1 MLYCISANYTPKA
14 MQAMAKKP
22 NTNRR
27 DAVEKLVKAAGGKL
41 VAMYGT
47 MVDGP
52 GAMVIVDVD
61 PGVGAAIAAV
71 VASSDGVR
79 NVKAQRLF
87 TMDEVIGIRKKRI
100 ELRRPTVRL
109 VSRSQER
116 LTEPG
121 TKWAR
126 LELAKRTSLAPF
138 TTTGLRTRSMNRG
151 GSGHGYIYSR
161 RIDVVGGIDDQV
173 IWPKRREQH

>member
-1 MLYCISANYTPKA
+1 MLSSQQEALARGEAFDRGSRLAHAHSVLNVTIRWCSIIAERQALAFLETSKQGGLQCCYCISANYTPKA

-22 NTNRR
+22 DSNRR
-27 DAVEKLVKAAGGKL
+27 DAVEKLVKAAGGKV

-71 VASSDGVR
+71 VASSDGAC

-87 TMDEVIGIRKKRI
+87 SMDEVIAIRKKRI
-100 ELRRPTVRL
+100 QLQKSYSP
-109 VSRSQER
+109 
-116 LTEPG
+116 PG
-121 TKWAR
+121 
-126 LELAKRTSLAPF
+126 E
-138 TTTGLRTRSMNRG
+138 
-151 GSGHGYIYSR
+151 
-161 RIDVVGGIDDQV
+161 
-173 IWPKRREQH
+173 

>member
-14 MQAMAKKP
+14 MQTMAKNP
-22 NTNRR
+22 DTNRR
-27 DAVEKLVKAAGGKL
+27 DAVEKLVTAAGGKL

-71 VASSDGVR
+71 VASSDGVQ

-100 ELRRPTVRL
+100 QLQASYSP
-109 VSRSQER
+109 
-116 LTEPG
+116 PG
-121 TKWAR
+121 
-126 LELAKRTSLAPF
+126 E
-138 TTTGLRTRSMNRG
+138 
-151 GSGHGYIYSR
+151 
-161 RIDVVGGIDDQV
+161 
-173 IWPKRREQH
+173 